1 MSTILGII
9 SIVSMIIVIY
19 LTYLKDGNATNG
31 YGMTGLFATV
41 FSLIGFVLGIVALR
55 EKDTYKLF
63 SWLGTVLNVLMLAGM
78 VFLIYLGRM
87 S

>member
-1 MSTILGII
+1 MSTNLGII

-19 LTYLKDGNATNG
+19 LTYQREGDATSG
-31 YGMTGLFATV
+31 YGMTGFFATI
-41 FSLIGFVLGIVALR
+41 FSLIGLGLGVAALR

-63 SWLGTVLNVLMLAGM
+63 AWLGTVFNVLMLACM
-78 VFLIYLGRM
+78 AFLIYLGRM